1 MAGFVFKYMLG
12 GGVVYLTS
20 FTVKTGETITKGMM
34 CKITSGEAE
43 PADTSDTTAFG
54 VAANDAA
61 AGETVKLYPPDSVY
75 AAVDSSARSSGDCLD
90 IAAGSAGITSKTNDD
105 LICVRNS
112 AASDDSLVTLHGNAK
127 IFANAT

>member
-12 GGVVYLTS
+12 GGVVYLTG

-43 PADTSDTTAFG
+43 PSDSADTSMFG

-75 AAVDSSARSSGDCLD
+75 AIVDASARSCSDCLD
-90 IAAGSAGITSKTNDD
+90 LAAGSAGITTKTNADFV
-105 LICVRNS
+105 CVRNTS
-112 AASDDSLVTLHGNAK
+112 ASDDSLVALHANAK
-127 IFANAT
+127 IFANAS